1 MGLKV
6 ACHCFTRGASTYVSA
21 ACLKLSASELIR
33 CVSAGTADIFDS
45 SSYKGEL
52 QGAAGVVSCVGAF
65 GSNEFMEKING
76 DANIRAVETAAQEG
90 KASGPG
96 LLFWNVYPVGLVLSG
111 AYLSCHTEIGRAH
124 V

>member
-1 MGLKV
+1 MSQLLLK
-6 ACHCFTRGASTYVSA
+6 S
-21 ACLKLSASELIR
+21 SASELIR
-33 CVSAGTADIFDS
+33 CVSTGTADIFDS

-90 KASGPG
+90 KASETG
-96 LLFWNVYPVGLVLSG
+96 LLFWDVYLVG
-111 AYLSCHTEIGRAH
+111 
-124 V
+124 

>member
-1 MGLKV
+1 VGIRYVTMGLKV
-6 ACHCFTRGASTYVSA
+6 ACHCFSRGASTSQLHVCKS
-21 ACLKLSASELIR
+21 SASELIR
-33 CVSAGTADIFDS
+33 CVSTGTADIFDS

-90 KASGPG
+90 KASETG
-96 LLFWNVYPVGLVLSG
+96 LPFWDVYLSG
-111 AYLSCHTEIGRAH
+111 LTLVSL